1 MLLVNGVHMFAN
13 VIADPTHVGLVL
25 QVVISHG
32 VVMTVANQAGDGLYR
47 NQFPLGMFILL
58 AMEVF
63 KCLH

>member
-1 MLLVNGVHMFAN
+1 VLLVDGVRMFAN
-13 VIADPTHVGLVL
+13 VIANPAHVGLVS
-25 QVVISHG
+25 QVIFHG
-32 VVMTVANQAGDGLYR
+32 VVMTVVAQAGDGLYR